1 MALTD
6 NPRIKNA
13 VRTTR
18 KKPGDSNRN
27 YSDEQKMELMKL
39 YLLTGNLALS
49 AATLKIPE
57 ITARWWKK
65 KDWWKQLEAE
75 MRQSERIELSAK
87 LKRIAEKAQEA
98 TVDRLENGDWKYDG
112 KTGRLFRV
120 PVSMKDAHKVS
131 MDIVDKTMVLEKNLI
146 ESPELEE
153 AKVDKFA
160 ELAAKFASLTE
171 KVLEKPPVEV
181 TDIIY
186 VENTDALHEE
196 REAGLQAGERTV
208 QLETGATQEPVR
220 TDSSSSQ
227 S

>member
-6 NPRIKNA
+6 NPRIQKA

-39 YLLTGNLALS
+39 YILTGNLALS

-75 MRQSERIELSAK
+75 MRQSERIELSSR

-98 TVDRLENGDWKYDG
+98 TMDRLENGDWKYDS
-112 KTGRLFRV
+112 KTGRLFRL
-120 PVSMKDAHKVS
+120 PVAMKDAHKVT
-131 MDIVDKTMVLEKNLI
+131 MDIVDKTLVLEKNLV
-146 ESPELEE
+146 EAPELEE
-153 AKVDKFA
+153 SKADKFA
-160 ELAAKFASLTE
+160 ELAARFASLTE

-181 TDIIY
+181 TDVIY
-186 VENTDALHEE
+186 VETSDALHEE
-196 REAGLQAGERTV
+196 RKTGLQERERTV
-208 QLETGATQEPVR
+208 QLEAGSTEEPIR
-220 TDSSSSQ
+220 TDGGPTQ
-227 S
+227 G

>member
-6 NPRIKNA
+6 NEKIKPA
-13 VRTTR
+13 LRTTR
-18 KKPGDSNRN
+18 KKPGDSNKN

-98 TVDRLENGDWKYDG
+98 TIDRLENGDWKYDA

-120 PVSMKDAHKVS
+120 PVAMKDAHKVS
-131 MDIVDKTMVLEKNLI
+131 MDIVDKTLVLEKNLV
-146 ESPELEE
+146 ESPELQES
-153 AKVDKFA
+153 KQDKFV
-160 ELAAKFASLTE
+160 ELAAKFAALTE
-171 KVLEKPPVEV
+171 KVLEKPPVNV
-181 TDIIY
+181 TDVIY
-186 VENTDALHEE
+186 VETDNALHEE
-196 REAGLQAGERTV
+196 RVPEPFP
-208 QLETGATQEPVR
+208 GA
-220 TDSSSSQ
+220 DGGISSSMEGEKPREDQGS

>member
-18 KKPGDSNRN
+18 KKPGDSNKN

-87 LKRIAEKAQEA
+87 LKRLAEKAQEA
-98 TVDRLENGDWKYDG
+98 TMDRLENGDWKYDA
-112 KTGRLFRV
+112 KTGRLFRM
-120 PVSMKDAHKVS
+120 PVAMKDAHKVS
-131 MDIVDKTMVLEKNLI
+131 MDIVDKTMILEKNLVDA
-146 ESPELEE
+146 PELEE
-153 AKVDKFA
+153 SKADKFA
-160 ELAAKFASLTE
+160 ELAARFASLTE
-171 KVLEKPPVEV
+171 KVLEKPPVNV
-181 TDIIY
+181 TDVVY
-186 VENTDALHEE
+186 VETNNAVHEE
-196 REAGLQAGERTV
+196 RETGLQTGERAV
-208 QLETGATQEPVR
+208 QLEAGATQESLG
-220 TDSSSSQ
+220 TNGSSS
-227 S
+227 